1 MNSSLGDVTE
11 FQLKSASLSMER
23 LDGEVIA
30 IDFASGKYFSFQGP
44 AADLIWLL
52 QHEVPRESWFG
63 VIETAFKSPETPEE
77 FAVQVEAFISELKS
91 LGLVEQTEWLT
102 GSTTSLPE
110 DYERIAWV
118 SPQIMV
124 EDDLADL
131 LVIDPIHD
139 TGEDG
144 WPEIKQG

>member
-1 MNSSLGDVTE
+1 MNSSISGGIE
-11 FQLKSASLSMER
+11 FRLKSASLSMER

-30 IDFASGKYFSFQGP
+30 IDFATGKYFSFQGS
-44 AADLIWLL
+44 AADLMWLL
-52 QHEVPRESWFG
+52 QSEVPRESWF
-63 VIETAFKSPETPEE
+63 VLVQEAFESLTTAEE
-77 FAVQVEAFISELKS
+77 FSAQVEVFISELNS
-91 LGLVEQTEWLT
+91 LGLVEQTDWLT
-102 GSTTSLPE
+102 GSPTPLPR
-110 DYERIAWV
+110 DYVRGAWE
-118 SPQIMV
+118 SPEIMV

>member
-1 MNSSLGDVTE
+1 MNSSISGGIE
-11 FQLKSASLSMER
+11 FRLKSASLSMER

-30 IDFASGKYFSFQGP
+30 IDFATGKYFSFQGS
-44 AADLIWLL
+44 AADLMWLL
-52 QHEVPRESWFG
+52 QSEVPRESWFE
-63 VIETAFKSPETPEE
+63 VVQEAFKSLATLEE
-77 FAVQVEAFISELKS
+77 FTAQVEAFISELKS
-91 LGLVEQTEWLT
+91 LGLVEQTDWLT
-102 GSTTSLPE
+102 GNPTALPE
-110 DYERIAWV
+110 DYERGAWE